1 MNWWLIGGLV
11 VLYIVIAKFADI
23 VAGVA
28 NARYQ
33 QGRHEDA
40 FQIFQKAEKVGK
52 ISLSNRMTYGYVALR
67 LGNLREAR
75 RILTLCR
82 DMTPRD
88 SAGRKHVRN
97 LLALVSWKEGDLQ
110 EAIEILEDIM
120 ASDFKNTQIY
130 QNLGIFYNLAGEK
143 EKALA
148 FAKEGYEYN
157 ADDLIICDNLA
168 DAYAGMGEWE
178 KAEEV
183 YLDLMKKEPHFP
195 EAYYGY
201 GKTLIALGKVD
212 EGKKY
217 LEESLTKPFSYLSIR
232 TKDEIIDLCKSYGID
247 TTQYE

>member
-11 VLYIVIAKFADI
+11 VLYILIARLADI

-40 FQIFQKAEKVGK
+40 LRIFQKAEKLGK
-52 ISLSNRMTYGYVALR
+52 LSLNNRMNSGYVALR
-67 LGNLREAR
+67 LGNLKEAR
-75 RILTLCR
+75 RILTICSG
-82 DMTPRD
+82 MTPRD
-88 SAGRKHVRN
+88 SAPRKHVRN
-97 LLALVSWKEGDLQ
+97 LLALVSWKEGDLE
-110 EAIEILEDIM
+110 EAIEILEDIID
-120 ASDFKNTQIY
+120 SGFYNTQIY
-130 QNLGIFYNLAGEK
+130 QNLGIFYNLGDDK

-157 ADDLIICDNLA
+157 GDDLIICDNLA
-168 DAYAGMGEWE
+168 DAYAGVGDLE
-178 KAEEV
+178 KSAEV
-183 YLDLMKKEPHFP
+183 YQALLEKEPHFP

-201 GKTLIALGKVD
+201 GKTLIAQGKLD

-217 LEESLTKPFSYLSIR
+217 LEQSLTKTFSYLSIR
-232 TKDEIIDLCKSYGID
+232 SKKEIIELCKSYGVD